1 MATRQ
6 RTKKQP
12 INVIMGIP
20 CHRRLDVLKIQ
31 AEYHKDVLR
40 PFLLTQGI
48 NLIFFMVG
56 TDRLEQEA
64 LPIDGVT
71 FIYEAQ
77 PENILTRKFNRLF
90 EFAKECNVDALMT
103 MGSDDLIPPQLFLD
117 MLRIALDNKFISAP
131 SQLLL
136 HDVLLKNTYVWKGY
150 SFYAPYR
157 FLGLGVGRVH
167 TRQLLSLLPSNPF
180 GDDPNNANCGQ
191 AIIDPKIRE
200 AVVSTGVDFN
210 TITTACNNQLNAVLL
225 SLKIG
230 NTSFNPISIF
240 LNRKLVEDNTIDIN
254 DRETFGWLPETILA
268 KILAL

>member
-150 SFYAPYR
+150 SFYASYR
-157 FLGLGVGRVH
+157 FLGLGSGRVH
-167 TRQLLSLLPSNPF
+167 TRQLLSLLPSSPF
-180 GDDPNNANCGQ
+180 GDDPNNANCGES
-191 AIIDPKIRE
+191 IIDQKIKN
-200 AVVSTGVDFN
+200 AVVGTGVDFN

-230 NTSFNPISIF
+230 NTSFNPVSIF